1 MSHERDIDLRP
12 DDDASDAELDALA
25 DEEHEAGR
33 VLAFLGGI
41 VVGALVGAGVAL
53 LLAPER
59 GEIAR
64 RQVQRKFSDLKEG
77 AREQLEG
84 AREQLEDWRDDAHRE
99 LRRQRRRL
107 RRVRKS
113 RV

>member
-1 MSHERDIDLRP
+1 MSREHDVHLRP
-12 DDDASDAELDALA
+12 DDDATEAELEALA
-25 DEEHEAGR
+25 EEEHGAGR
-33 VLAFLGGI
+33 VLAFLGGL

-59 GEIAR
+59 GEITR
-64 RQVQRKFSDLKEG
+64 RQVQRRFTDLKEG
-77 AREQLEG
+77 AREQFEG

-107 RRVRKS
+107 RRLRKS